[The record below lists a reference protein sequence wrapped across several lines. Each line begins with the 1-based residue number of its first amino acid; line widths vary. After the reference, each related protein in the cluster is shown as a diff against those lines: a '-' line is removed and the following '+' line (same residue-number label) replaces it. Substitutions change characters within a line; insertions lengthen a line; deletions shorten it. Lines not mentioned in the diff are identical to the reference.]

1 MCHMLQNAIS
11 SFYIVAVS
19 SALFLSTIH
28 LCLLLD
34 KQKKVLISLLSVW
47 LLVPGGSMVFVV
59 GVTGNAGSNSL
70 CQDQIEGEWVGA
82 AFVAL
87 FVYHAVVLAV
97 VFLAV
102 KQNVSADRENLLPQ
116 QRYERMARKKALYLV
131 RPLTI
136 ADHVFFS

>member
-1 MCHMLQNAIS
+1 
-11 SFYIVAVS
+11 
-19 SALFLSTIH
+19 
-28 LCLLLD
+28 
-34 KQKKVLISLLSVW
+34 
-47 LLVPGGSMVFVV
+47 MVFVV

-102 KQNVSADRENLLPQ
+102 KQNVTADRENLLPQ
-116 QRYERMARKKALYLV
+116 QRYERMARKKSLYLV